1 MNSWM
6 THSETA
12 GKAFGSMLGDMERQT
27 IDFVAKNLLEHAEM
41 WAMLEIMSMTGT
53 TSLLTQQ
60 EAAAALQKMSDA
72 KTAAANAYAWG
83 SSWGGPIAGA
93 SAAAIAFTAVEAF
106 DYGGMVRGMPGSPVP
121 IIAHAG
127 ESVLTASQTQNFRS
141 MTSSTSQSRAS
152 NVALHY
158 NPIIHGNADAGML
171 QEHSRQILGQVSR
184 MIRPEAR
191 V

>member
-1 MNSWM
+1 
-6 THSETA
+6 
-12 GKAFGSMLGDMERQT
+12 MLGQLERQT

-53 TSLLTQQ
+53 TTLLTQQ

-83 SSWGGPIAGA
+83 SSWGGPVAGGI
-93 SAAAIAFTAVEAF
+93 AAAVAFTAVEAF

-141 MTSSTSQSRAS
+141 MTSSTNQSSARAS

-158 NPIIHGNADAGML
+158 NPVIHGNADAGML
-171 QEHSRQILGQVSR
+171 QEHSRQMLSQVR
-184 MIRPEAR
+184 KMVRPEALS
-191 V
+191 